1 MPQQQL
7 TEEDLKKMTPEQIK
21 ELQKQNCIFCHIIS
35 GKAQAKKVYEDDR
48 CIAILDI
55 YPSNPGHVLLLPK
68 EHHALMPLIPEEDV
82 KHLGIIAKKIS
93 HALLK
98 SLKVPGTNIFIANGQ
113 IAGQKAPHFMIHII
127 PRKEKDGLHVFDIPK
142 NKVSEAD
149 QKQIQQALKKK
160 IDQLFGLKTTEPE
173 DMDKKPERLE
183 GEEETEKTEEKKEAE
198 PDEKEK
204 AGEAEEQEKKT
215 EEEETERGEGQVV
228 DAEFEEDD
236 EQDAEEAEQ
245 SEEEETDE
253 QDTDEDEE
261 STEKEEPE
269 DQEPEKGPEDDDED
283 KKLDLD
289 EITKLFG

>member
-7 TEEDLKKMTPEQIK
+7 TEEDLKKMTPEQIR

-35 GKAQAKKVYEDDR
+35 GRAQAKKVYEDEK

-98 SLKVPGTNIFIANGQ
+98 ALKVQGTNIFIANGQ
-113 IAGQKAPHFMIHII
+113 IAGQKAPHFMMHII

-160 IDQLFGLKTTEPE
+160 IDQLFGLKTAEPE

-183 GEEETEKTEEKKEAE
+183 GEKDKAERLEETKKSGPEEEAGGQEKAEAEQTEEETEK
-198 PDEKEK
+198 
-204 AGEAEEQEKKT
+204 
-215 EEEETERGEGQVV
+215 ETERGEGQVV
-228 DAEFEEDD
+228 DAEFEE
-236 EQDAEEAEQ
+236 EQ
-245 SEEEETDE
+245 SEDEEKTGEKETG
-253 QDTDEDEE
+253 EDEE
-261 STEKEEPE
+261 STEEEPE
-269 DQEPEKGPEDDDED
+269 DEEPAEEDDRDED